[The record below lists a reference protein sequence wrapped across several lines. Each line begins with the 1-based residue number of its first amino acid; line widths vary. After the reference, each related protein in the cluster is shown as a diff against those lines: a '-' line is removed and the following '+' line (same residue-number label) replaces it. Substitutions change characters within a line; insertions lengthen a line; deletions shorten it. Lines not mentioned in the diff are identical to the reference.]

1 MSDDKTN
8 RGGADRKRIDVGQDY
23 ECRHWAEKFGVSP
36 DELKRAV
43 MKVGPTR
50 KIRGGSALADFMRRF
65 VILLAVTFVLGA
77 IAYGLG
83 HYMQGKGIRTEADSK
98 VTAQEQV
105 ENRELLSK
113 PPAR

>member
-1 MSDDKTN
+1 
-8 RGGADRKRIDVGQDY
+8 
-23 ECRHWAEKFGVSP
+23 
-36 DELKRAV
+36 
-43 MKVGPTR
+43 
-50 KIRGGSALADFMRRF
+50 MRPS
-65 VILLAVTFVLGA
+65 VILLAVTLVLGA